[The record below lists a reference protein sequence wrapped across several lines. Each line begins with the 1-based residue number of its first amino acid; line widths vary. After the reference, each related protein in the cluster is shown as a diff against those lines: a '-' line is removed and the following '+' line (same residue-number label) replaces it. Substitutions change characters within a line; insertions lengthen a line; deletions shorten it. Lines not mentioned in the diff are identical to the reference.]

1 MNGNKHTG
9 PGAKSRL
16 AISYMDEHPDTP
28 SMTLAKMLAKDHPLE
43 FPKAEAARTVIRY
56 FRGAFGDRKRSKT
69 LNGNVTRH
77 IGRGKRPYIP
87 ADESV
92 DYEPLVLRPKDNNI
106 GVISDLHIP
115 NHRARPIELALETFD
130 ALKVNVIAINGDLLD
145 NTPFTRF
152 DRAPINPRD
161 VPRVFNKVER
171 FLEALRDR
179 YPKARIIWLEG
190 NHDAWYT
197 KFLMKRAEVLFGD
210 SYFHLPERLHLDEYK
225 VEYLPQERYLMAG
238 KLAIMHGHHVIKGMF
253 TPVNAAR
260 GVYLRAK
267 VNAMIGHVHVASYHE
282 EKDLHQNVVGCWST
296 GCLCTLTPD
305 YQPMAGKASHG
316 FAHVKVE
323 KSGDFHVENYRIHK
337 GKIL

>member
-1 MNGNKHTG
+1 V
-9 PGAKSRL
+9 L
-16 AISYMDEHPDTP
+16 SYLDKYPDTP
-28 SMTLAKMLAKDHPLE
+28 SLTLAKIIAREHPVD
-43 FPKAEAARTVIRY
+43 FPAAESARNVIRY
-56 FRGAFGDRKRSKT
+56 YRGYTGEKNRRRQSK
-69 LNGNVTRH
+69 GVTGRH
-77 IGRGKRPYIP
+77 IGGGKRPYIP

-92 DYEPLVLRPKDNNI
+92 DYLPLVLREQDNNI
-106 GVISDLHIP
+106 GIISDLHFP
-115 NHRARPIELALETFD
+115 NHRARPIELALDKFD
-130 ALKVNVIAINGDLLD
+130 ELKVNVIAINGDLLD

-152 DRAPINPRD
+152 DRAPINPAD
-161 VPRVFNKVER
+161 VPRVFNMVER
-171 FLEALRDR
+171 FLEELRDR

-210 SYFHLPERLHLDEYK
+210 TYFHLPERLHLDEYK
-225 VEYLPQERYLMAG
+225 IEYLPQERFMMAG

-267 VNAMIGHVHVASYHE
+267 VNALIGHVHVASYHE
-282 EKDLHQNVVGCWST
+282 EKDLHGDVVGCWST

-316 FAHVKVE
+316 FAHVKVD
-323 KSGDFHVENYRIHK
+323 KNGGFHVENYRIHK